1 MKRARGKQVYILTAV
16 LAVVIAVAWY
26 FLLLDPTRDS
36 ISQKTQELE
45 TAQSSL
51 NAAKQEVVRLES
63 YKKSAPQSRAEI
75 VRLGKMLPMSEGIPS
90 LIVQLSKTASS
101 SGVTLVGITRG
112 QSTAGTPFGI
122 QTVTLEV
129 AGRFFDVQDFLH
141 SLENYVA
148 FHNEDFRVTGRLL
161 QVESIKMAGATTSA
175 NGSSSAASPTL
186 TVTIV
191 LNAYL
196 WGGAAGTAAATTGG
210 AT

>member
-1 MKRARGKQVYILTAV
+1 MKPARGKLVYILTAV
-16 LAVVIAVAWY
+16 LAVAVAVAWY

-36 ISQKTQELE
+36 IAQKTQELE

-51 NAAKQEVVRLES
+51 NAARQEVVRLES

-101 SGVTLVGITRG
+101 SGVALVEINRG
-112 QSTAGTPFGI
+112 ESTAGTPFGV
-122 QTVTLEV
+122 QTVTLQV
-129 AGRFFDVQDFLH
+129 AGRFFDVEDFLH
-141 SLENYVA
+141 SLANYVA

-161 QVESIKMAGATTSA
+161 QVQSLTMDRPEVDSPIIK
-175 NGSSSAASPTL
+175 
-186 TVTIV
+186 VTIA

-196 WGGAAGTAAATTGG
+196 WGGAAGGAAATSGGTTTPGG